1 MTGMSRSFID
11 RLRIF
16 VKAGSGAAGNPVV
29 RGKGGNGGCVYLEA
43 KEDASLEKLLQNNP
57 TKRFKATHGMEASK
71 RRGQLLGQDGHDVV
85 IPVPPGI
92 SVLLDTQN
100 PTQSVNT
107 PRNPSVPIKLGD
119 LDRPG
124 QRLLVA
130 QGGMGGIA
138 QTGYLGSPGQAH
150 SIVLDLKLM
159 ADYGLLGFPNAGKS
173 SLLRAVSK
181 ANVKVASYPFTTVR
195 PQLGHCRYSDAR
207 LISLA
212 DLPGLDDIYA
222 TYSEA
227 GNILPNQ
234 ATADSSDCDTPTLP
248 ALRHTNFLKHVE
260 RSSCLLLVLDASGFQ
275 RNQYSPWR
283 SPLACAYILMQML
296 ERWSGGFLLE
306 KPFMCVLNKI
316 DLPGVE
322 KETQETLKWLEEI
335 QSPSAQ
341 AHSGLSRELLPSYI
355 PQFLNIHPISATKGT
370 NIAEL
375 KDSLRQTLD
384 AIELRKHASLIQ
396 RRLKQEFAKDDAL
409 LFDRS
414 TTYC

>member
-1 MTGMSRSFID
+1 MTGISRSFID

-29 RGKGGNGGCVYLEA
+29 RGKGGNGGCVYLEV
-43 KEDASLEKLLQNNP
+43 KEDTSLEKLLQSNP

-71 RRGQLLGQDGHDVV
+71 RRGQLLGQDGRDVV

-92 SVLLDTQN
+92 SVLLDTQTSKRSAN
-100 PTQSVNT
+100 A
-107 PRNPSVPIKLGD
+107 VPIKLGD

-124 QRLLVA
+124 QRLLIA
-130 QGGMGGIA
+130 QGGMGGVA

-159 ADYGLLGFPNAGKS
+159 ADYSLLGFPNAGKS

-181 ANVKVASYPFTTVR
+181 AKVKVASYPFTTVR
-195 PQLGHCRYSDAR
+195 PQLGHCRYADGR

-227 GNILPNQ
+227 GHVLPNQ
-234 ATADSSDCDTPTLP
+234 ATADSSDCEKSSLP

-316 DLPGVE
+316 DLPDSE
-322 KETQETLKWLEEI
+322 KETEDALKWLEKI
-335 QSPSAQ
+335 QSTSAQ
-341 AHSGLSRELLPSYI
+341 AHSGLPRELLPSYI
-355 PQFLNIHPISATKGT
+355 PQFLNIHPISATEGT
-370 NIAEL
+370 NIP
-375 KDSLRQTLD
+375 
-384 AIELRKHASLIQ
+384 ASH
-396 RRLKQEFAKDDAL
+396 
-409 LFDRS
+409 
-414 TTYC
+414 